1 MDVSVVIRTF
11 NESRHLP
18 ALLGGIEEQC
28 IDGKRM
34 EVIVVDSGSD
44 DATVAIARDRGC
56 RVVEIAKSD
65 FTFGRSLNVGC
76 ETAAGR
82 FLVFASGH
90 CIPASESWIANLL
103 RPLEN
108 GTAAYTYGRQ
118 IGNGS
123 SRFSERQHFRKYFPD
138 QSCVPQDDIFCNNAN
153 AALPRSVWQ
162 QFRFDESLTGL
173 EDMEL
178 ANRLVRD
185 GRRIGYVADAPV
197 YHLHEESWHK
207 VRIRY
212 EREAMALQQILPQVH
227 VSFFDFLRYLTSAL
241 MLDFGQ
247 AVQDRV
253 FIRNV
258 REIFLFRL
266 MQFWGAYRGNHEHRR
281 LSREM
286 KERYFYP
293 K

>member
-1 MDVSVVIRTF
+1 
-11 NESRHLP
+11 
-18 ALLGGIEEQC
+18 
-28 IDGKRM
+28 
-34 EVIVVDSGSD
+34 
-44 DATVAIARDRGC
+44 
-56 RVVEIAKSD
+56 
-65 FTFGRSLNVGC
+65 
-76 ETAAGR
+76 
-82 FLVFASGH
+82 
-90 CIPASESWIANLL
+90 
-103 RPLEN
+103 
-108 GTAAYTYGRQ
+108 
-118 IGNGS
+118 
-123 SRFSERQHFRKYFPD
+123 
-138 QSCVPQDDIFCNNAN
+138 
-153 AALPRSVWQ
+153 
-162 QFRFDESLTGL
+162 
-173 EDMEL
+173 MEL